1 MLKKC
6 LYVQDDVHKGTFIFG
21 AKRKSYSL
29 FRNSSIFFCV
39 QGSKEKDKSVA
50 KTKAIPQFFN
60 QRKSCIS
67 VTPLLTIVS
76 TKERIP
82 DRINIFR
89 IRLM

>member
-1 MLKKC
+1 MYKMMYIKALFK
-6 LYVQDDVHKGTFIFG
+6 FG
-21 AKRKSYSL
+21 AKRNGHFL

-82 DRINIFR
+82 DIINTFR